1 MCALCAGLSG
11 AAAEVQQPAS
21 QQRAAAAASLPAQLE
36 PEPVLQV
43 KRPTGPPPDLCQGET
58 ACLCTELLACDTHM
72 GLSPRQHADFSQP
85 AISTVQTAAQ
95 WTEADTFASVLITM
109 QVPTLLRGTLQVM
122 MTFTG

>member
-1 MCALCAGLSG
+1 MTHTGGSP
-11 AAAEVQQPAS
+11 PANMQIS
-21 QQRAAAAASLPAQLE
+21 R
-36 PEPVLQV
+36 
-43 KRPTGPPPDLCQGET
+43 
-58 ACLCTELLACDTHM
+58 
-72 GLSPRQHADFSQP
+72 QP